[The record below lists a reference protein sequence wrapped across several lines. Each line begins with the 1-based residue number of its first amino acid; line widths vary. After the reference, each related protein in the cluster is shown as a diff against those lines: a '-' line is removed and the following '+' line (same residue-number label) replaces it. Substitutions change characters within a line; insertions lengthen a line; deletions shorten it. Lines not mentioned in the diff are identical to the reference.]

1 MKINKKLI
9 VASLSTA
16 LGLGI
21 VGSVTGTVAW
31 YQYSTK
37 AITSIV
43 GANASESGY
52 LSISADGTNYKTDL
66 FTKDILDNTA
76 NAESGHFSGNF
87 EAVTFGGI
95 AKDGAMPADSY
106 LNPRL
111 GHQPL
116 NEWKPAKGVNYEYLQ
131 YDLYLKAEKY
141 NESTDAY
148 EVVKDLPIYLTNM
161 EIANGTVGKNIAD
174 AVHIHIAVD
183 GGNNYLIT
191 RTGADVATCG
201 ELDLDNDGANDP
213 AFVYQPG
220 SDPAHANDPVA
231 YGTANTKNTSYSI
244 ANPSTDNNSILTLRG
259 TDGRINPSAATTHE
273 ICKTNSTTGIVK
285 LTVTIWLEGWAM
297 AQLWNPTQ
305 TANAQFKIGM
315 TFDVGRDAYL
325 AA

>member
-43 GANASESGY
+43 GANASQSG
-52 LSISADGTNYKTDL
+52 LLRISTDDNNYKKDL
-66 FTKDILDNTA
+66 YTTDILGA
-76 NAESGHFSGNF
+76 AENAESNNFSGNF
-87 EAVTFGGI
+87 EPVTFGGV
-95 AKDGAMPADSY
+95 AKDGAMPSDAY

-116 NEWKPAKGVNYEYLQ
+116 NEWKAAKGKNYEYLQ

-141 NESTDAY
+141 DETANDYIPVAG
-148 EVVKDLPIYLTNM
+148 LPIYLSNM
-161 EIANGTVGKNIAD
+161 EIINGTVGKDIAD
-174 AVHIHIAVD
+174 AVFVHIAVD
-183 GGNNYLIT
+183 GGDNFLIS
-191 RTGADVATCG
+191 RTGADVNTYG
-201 ELDLDNDGANDP
+201 ELDLDNDSHNDP
-213 AFVYQPG
+213 YFGYQPDIA
-220 SDPAHANDPVA
+220 DPAHYNDPVA
-231 YGTANTKNTSYSI
+231 YGTDGTKNTSYSVI
-244 ANPSTDNNSILTLRG
+244 AGANSIISPRG
-259 TDGRINPSAATTHE
+259 DDGRIDPATATKLCDT
-273 ICKTNSTTGIVK
+273 IDGGIK

-315 TFDVGRDAYL
+315 TFDVGRGAFED
-325 AA
+325 